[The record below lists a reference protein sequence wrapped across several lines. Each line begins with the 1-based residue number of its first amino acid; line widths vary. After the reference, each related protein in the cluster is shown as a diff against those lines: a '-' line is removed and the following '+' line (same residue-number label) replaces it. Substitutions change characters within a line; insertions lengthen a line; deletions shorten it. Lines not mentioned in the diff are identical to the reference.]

1 MGSATRQT
9 DNSQETARVS
19 ENLKKKT
26 KHQLCQA
33 TGEPRPAGPREN
45 FLSFRVAGRLSPC
58 SGNQGTLQRDQVT
71 WPHGGDREGRL
82 PGTNE
87 KSRRKE
93 GV

>member
-9 DNSQETARVS
+9 DNNQEMARVS
-19 ENLKKKT
+19 ENLERKQNT
-26 KHQLCQA
+26 SCARPLA
-33 TGEPRPAGPREN
+33 NPDPRGRESL
-45 FLSFRVAGRLSPC
+45 LSFRVAGRLSPC